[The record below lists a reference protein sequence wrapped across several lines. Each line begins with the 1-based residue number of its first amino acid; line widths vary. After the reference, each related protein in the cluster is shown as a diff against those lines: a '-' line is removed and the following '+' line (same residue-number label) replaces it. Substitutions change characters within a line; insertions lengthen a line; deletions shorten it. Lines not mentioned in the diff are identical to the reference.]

1 MNIEVANRLQQLRK
15 AKGLSQEELANI
27 LGLSR
32 QAISK
37 WERAETSPDTDNL
50 ICLARLYNI
59 SIDKLLDTSESMEE
73 IKERIA
79 QERIDEISNKE
90 DIKED
95 NIDDIKDDINDDI
108 KEDAKKTVN
117 EEDLGDVFAQFFG
130 GKNNNDDKNKEKRF
144 SSTLIGDKVKL
155 TDEEIELKRKREERK
170 TNLDIALLVVGIFS
184 YLITSSLTND
194 WSWSWPLIFVGWF
207 IGCFL
212 TNLFIDRTFSGISLM
227 FGIGFACIIYC
238 RSAEDNEDMHFYL
251 ALIFMAILFIISLIP
266 IIAFVKF
273 NMKNRK
279 ELALL
284 NEKDELIRLQ
294 EKCKRIIEA
303 NENYK
308 KEIKDIN

>member
-90 DIKED
+90 NIK
-95 NIDDIKDDINDDI
+95 DDIKDDINDDINDDI

-117 EEDLGDVFAQFFG
+117 NENLGDTFAKFFNPNHDDSGVTFSDKENKLRNKKDDIIVELVITTIVAGAVACIAVHNYDPNWWKWMWIVFAVPFCLIASFNNVF
-130 GKNNNDDKNKEKRF
+130 KNPVSCVTPLILGATLYAVGLSNALNNSTDSDDFEAVAVVLLILIISHIILNKVLLIVLYFRNKKDMDLIMYKEK
-144 SSTLIGDKVKL
+144 I
-155 TDEEIELKRKREERK
+155 IELKSAHKAEISRILEE
-170 TNLDIALLVVGIFS
+170 
-184 YLITSSLTND
+184 
-194 WSWSWPLIFVGWF
+194 
-207 IGCFL
+207 
-212 TNLFIDRTFSGISLM
+212 
-227 FGIGFACIIYC
+227 
-238 RSAEDNEDMHFYL
+238 
-251 ALIFMAILFIISLIP
+251 
-266 IIAFVKF
+266 
-273 NMKNRK
+273 
-279 ELALL
+279 
-284 NEKDELIRLQ
+284 Q
-294 EKCKRIIEA
+294 
-303 NENYK
+303 K
-308 KEIKDIN
+308 KSQ

>member
-108 KEDAKKTVN
+108 NDDIKEDAKKTLK
-117 EEDLGDVFAQFFG
+117 EEDLGDTFAKIFNPNHDDSGVTFSEKEKKLRNKKDDIIVELVVTTIVAGAVACIPVQSYDPNWWKWMWIVFAVPFCLIASFNNVFKNPVSCVTPLIFG
-130 GKNNNDDKNKEKRF
+130 AILYAVGLSIALNNSTDVDDYEVVVSIILILIISHIILNKVLLIVLYFRNKKDMDLIMYKEK
-144 SSTLIGDKVKL
+144 I
-155 TDEEIELKRKREERK
+155 IELKSAHKAEISRILEE
-170 TNLDIALLVVGIFS
+170 
-184 YLITSSLTND
+184 
-194 WSWSWPLIFVGWF
+194 
-207 IGCFL
+207 
-212 TNLFIDRTFSGISLM
+212 
-227 FGIGFACIIYC
+227 
-238 RSAEDNEDMHFYL
+238 
-251 ALIFMAILFIISLIP
+251 
-266 IIAFVKF
+266 
-273 NMKNRK
+273 
-279 ELALL
+279 
-284 NEKDELIRLQ
+284 Q
-294 EKCKRIIEA
+294 
-303 NENYK
+303 K
-308 KEIKDIN
+308 KSQ